1 MITIQMND
9 REIQDYLRK
18 LGSKTADMTPAM
30 RGIGEILVASTKE
43 RFAHSK
49 APDGTPWAPN
59 KASTLNA
66 YLQDRGRKRDK
77 MTGQKG
83 EWKKGYTRKGRLS
96 AKAWG
101 VIASK
106 RPLIGSTRRLG
117 SHIHYQAGKSRVL
130 VGTSLV
136 YGAVQQLGAKKGSLG
151 RTKRGGPVPWGD
163 IPARPYLGLS
173 AADRSNILRFL
184 LRYLQN

>member
-1 MITIQMND
+1 MD
-9 REIQDYLRK
+9 DHEVRDYLRQ
-18 LGSKTADMTPAM
+18 LGRKTADMTPAM
-30 RGIGEILVASTKE
+30 RGMGEILVASTKQ
-43 RFAHSK
+43 RFAASK

-77 MTGQKG
+77 MSGVKG
-83 EWKKGYTRKGRLS
+83 EWKKGYTRKGRFS
-96 AKAWG
+96 AKGWG

-106 RPLIGSTRRLG
+106 KPLIGSTRRLS

-173 AADRSNILRFL
+173 AKDRHNLV
-184 LRYLQN
+184 RYLARWLAS